1 MVAGF
6 QEQANSFF
14 FFFFLIFKL
23 YKIVLV
29 LPNIKMNPANSF
41 LRPGPGKLHSVT
53 SVVSHILDSRGKD
66 IQSHLWMGGVFRNF
80 GYT

>member
-1 MVAGF
+1 
-6 QEQANSFF
+6 
-14 FFFFLIFKL
+14 
-23 YKIVLV
+23 
-29 LPNIKMNPANSF
+29 MNPANSF

-66 IQSHLWMGGVFRNF
+66 IQPHLWMGGVFRNF